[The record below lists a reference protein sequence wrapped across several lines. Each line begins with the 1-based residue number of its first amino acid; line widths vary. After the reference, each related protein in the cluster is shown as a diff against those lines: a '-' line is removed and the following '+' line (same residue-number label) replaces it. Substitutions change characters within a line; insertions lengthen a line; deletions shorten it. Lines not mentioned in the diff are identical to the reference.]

1 MNTILIDVE
10 EAAKDLHAIASG
22 LRSSRTRAFLMC
34 GDRVLAEL
42 SPYPRPDEDDYVEP
56 PPAPP
61 PEGWQRVVE
70 SPVTGLPVV
79 MAKPGERKITSEE
92 IYEFLRGS

>member
-1 MNTILIDVE
+1 MSKKPL
-10 EAAKDLHAIASG
+10 KDLHAFASG
-22 LRSSRTRAFLMC
+22 CGRAVLATFLMY

-42 SPYPRPDEDDYVEP
+42 SPFPRPDEDDVEP
-56 PPAPP
+56 PPVAV

-92 IYEFLRGS
+92 IYELWRNS

>member
-1 MNTILIDVE
+1 MNTILVDVE
-10 EAAKDLHAIASG
+10 EAAKDLHAFASG
-22 LRSSRTRAFLMC
+22 LRSSRARAFLMS

-42 SPYPRPDEDDYVEP
+42 SPFPRPDEDDVEP
-56 PPAPP
+56 PPVAV

-92 IYEFLRGS
+92 IYELWRNS

>member
-22 LRSSRTRAFLMC
+22 LRSSRTRAFLMY

-42 SPYPRPDEDDYVEP
+42 SPFPRPDEDDVEP
-56 PPAPP
+56 PPVPA

-70 SPVTGLPVV
+70 SPLTGLPVV

-92 IYEFLRGS
+92 IYEIWRGS